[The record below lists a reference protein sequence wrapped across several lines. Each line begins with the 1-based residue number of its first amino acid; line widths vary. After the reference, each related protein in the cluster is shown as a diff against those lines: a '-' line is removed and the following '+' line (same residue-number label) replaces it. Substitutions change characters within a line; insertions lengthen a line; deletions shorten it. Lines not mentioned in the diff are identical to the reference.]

1 MSYSV
6 EKVMRVYDDKEGVY
20 IEVRQHPDAPDSGLE
35 IHTTGNQACI
45 DWYGEQ
51 RIVLNSREHRS
62 CPGKGHHRNGGDDP
76 MTEDKPESR

>member
-1 MSYSV
+1 MSYRV

-51 RIVLNSREHRS
+51 RITLNSREHALALARAI
-62 CPGKGHHRNGGDDP
+62 
-76 MTEDKPESR
+76 TEMAEMIP

>member
-20 IEVRQHPDAPDSGLE
+20 IEVRQNPDASDSSLE
-35 IHTTGNQACI
+35 IHTVGNQTCI

-51 RIVLNSREHRS
+51 RIMLNSREHALALARAI
-62 CPGKGHHRNGGDDP
+62 
-76 MTEDKPESR
+76 TEMAEMIP

>member
-20 IEVRQHPDAPDSGLE
+20 IEVRQDPDVPDSSLE

-45 DWYGEQ
+45 EWYGEQ
-51 RIVLNSREHRS
+51 RITLNSREHALALA
-62 CPGKGHHRNGGDDP
+62 KAI
-76 MTEDKPESR
+76 TEMAEMLP